1 MPQRY
6 IDSWGTARASWR
18 SWMQDPLGQ
27 KLQHLQKLIAD
38 WLEAENLSTTSQTPF
53 FQVPWGPMAK
63 PGRSVC
69 VPSCQLVPT
78 PMVGTS
84 PGTTILISEESK
96 GRATLH
102 HSLPPRLM
110 PKGLYLLGVIIFTRI
125 KVLQTVVYSIAF
137 FGKCSLWRE
146 WLDEWMNTEVLEW
159 RILWSIGYN
168 TFSYHKTV
176 GAILSL
182 LPSFFYY

>member
-6 IDSWGTARASWR
+6 IHSWGTARASW
-18 SWMQDPLGQ
+18 SWVKDPLGQ
-27 KLQHLQKLIAD
+27 QRQHLQKLTAD
-38 WLEAENLSTTSQTPF
+38 RLEAENLSTTFQTPF
-53 FQVPWGPMAK
+53 FQVPWGPVAK

-84 PGTTILISEESK
+84 PGTMILISKESK
-96 GRATLH
+96 GRATLLPQSTSQADAKGFY
-102 HSLPPRLM
+102 SLSVM
-110 PKGLYLLGVIIFTRI
+110 IFTRI
-125 KVLQTVVYSIAF
+125 KVLHTVVYSIAF
-137 FGKCSLWRE
+137 FGKCSLWLE

-159 RILWSIGYN
+159 RLLWSIGYN

-182 LPSFFYY
+182 LPPFFYY